1 MERSSFSTY
10 HKSLEIVLGHII
22 HDFMRSMKQHGL
34 SMPQVHALMYI
45 YHGGECHLSD
55 IGALADVSKAAASQ
69 LTERLVQQGLVERW
83 EDPANRRTKML
94 GLSEKGKA
102 MIRDSIPFD
111 RFLKELMASLNGDQ
125 RETVQAAFSILTQ
138 KVGRIHLADRRKDGN
153 YARDTRA

>member
-1 MERSSFSTY
+1 MEPSSFSIY
-10 HKSLEIVLGHII
+10 YQGLETVLGHII

-34 SMPQVHALMYI
+34 STPQIHALMHI

-55 IGALADVSKAAASQ
+55 IGALADVSNAAASQ
-69 LTERLVQQGLVERW
+69 LIERLVQQGLVERW

-111 RFLKELMASLNGDQ
+111 RFLKELMASLNADQ
-125 RETVQAAFSILTQ
+125 RETVQAALSILTQ
-138 KVGRIHLADRRKDGN
+138 KVGHIRLADRGKGGN
-153 YARDTRA
+153 HA